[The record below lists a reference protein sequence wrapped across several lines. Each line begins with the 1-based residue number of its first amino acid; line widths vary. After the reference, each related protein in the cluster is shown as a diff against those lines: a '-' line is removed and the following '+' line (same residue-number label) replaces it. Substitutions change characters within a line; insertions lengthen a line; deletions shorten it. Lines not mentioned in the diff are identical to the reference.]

1 MGDAETALIY
11 GFGKSSPG
19 DLDAI
24 ISLQMDPLYFSFM
37 ADRVSLV
44 ALQARVLLDQN
55 IITPEQMLATV
66 IEARAN
72 SKNNKNALIT
82 DLINESDYLNN
93 AMVSS
98 IKSVDCPPISMVL
111 LR

>member
-1 MGDAETALIY
+1 M
-11 GFGKSSPG
+11 
-19 DLDAI
+19 
-24 ISLQMDPLYFSFM
+24 SL
-37 ADRVSLV
+37 A

-82 DLINESDYLNN
+82 DLIDESDYLKN

-98 IKSVDCPPISMVL
+98 PLNKLDCPPISDGSSAMIIASEEKSL
-111 LR
+111 